1 MNGNLM
7 QEIFYIRGLGI
18 MTLRRKLNVL
28 AIFALFACCAISPA
42 SAAILHHKSKKKSH
56 SSKVHGQQ
64 GIDTA
69 RATQIQ
75 QALIREHYMDGS
87 PSGQWDDAT
96 KAAMTKFQ
104 ADNGWQ
110 TKLTPDSRALIK
122 LGLGPSQEGAAPV
135 TASSASSG
143 AGAGASHTSSD
154 TLGSAIT
161 AHSSSQNIVAP

>member
-1 MNGNLM
+1 
-7 QEIFYIRGLGI
+7 
-18 MTLRRKLNVL
+18 MTWRRSSLTTIAVCA
-28 AIFALFACCAISPA
+28 AIVGSAISPA
-42 SAAILHHKSKKKSH
+42 SAALLHHKSKKKT

-64 GIDTA
+64 GIDTE

-75 QALIREHYMDGS
+75 QALIREHYMTGT

-110 TKLTPDSRALIK
+110 TKLTAAST
-122 LGLGPSQEGAAPV
+122 SGA
-135 TASSASSG
+135 SSSG
-143 AGAGASHTSSD
+143 AASHGSSD

-161 AHSSSQNIVAP
+161 AHSSSQNVLP

>member
-1 MNGNLM
+1 MASRGN
-7 QEIFYIRGLGI
+7 
-18 MTLRRKLNVL
+18 KLNSIAICAMFVL
-28 AIFALFACCAISPA
+28 VALSPA
-42 SAAILHHKSKKKSH
+42 CAAPLLHKSKKKAAT
-56 SSKVHGQQ
+56 KVHGQQ
-64 GIDTA
+64 GIDAA

-75 QALIREHYMDGS
+75 EALIREHYMTGA
-87 PSGQWDDAT
+87 PTGQWDDAT

-135 TASSASSG
+135 AAVGG
-143 AGAGASHTSSD
+143 ANTTPATTQPHTSSD

-161 AHSSSQNIVAP
+161 AHSSAQNLVAP

>member
-1 MNGNLM
+1 MAS
-7 QEIFYIRGLGI
+7 RGS
-18 MTLRRKLNVL
+18 KLNSMAIC
-28 AIFALFACCAISPA
+28 AIFVLVALSPA
-42 SAAILHHKSKKKSH
+42 CASPLLHKKKKAAAN
-56 SSKVHGQQ
+56 KVHGQQ
-64 GIDTA
+64 GIDAA

-75 QALIREHYMDGS
+75 EALIREHYMTGT
-87 PSGQWDDAT
+87 PTGQWDDAT

-135 TASSASSG
+135 TAVSG
-143 AGAGASHTSSD
+143 ANTTPATTQPHTSSD

-161 AHSSSQNIVAP
+161 AHSSTQNLVTP

>member
-1 MNGNLM
+1 
-7 QEIFYIRGLGI
+7 
-18 MTLRRKLNVL
+18 MTWRRSSLTTIAVCA
-28 AIFALFACCAISPA
+28 AIVSSAISPA
-42 SAAILHHKSKKKSH
+42 SAALLHHKSKKKT

-64 GIDTA
+64 GIDTD

-75 QALIREHYMDGS
+75 QALIREHYMTGT

-135 TASSASSG
+135 TAASTSGASSSG
-143 AGAGASHTSSD
+143 AASHGSSD

-161 AHSSSQNIVAP
+161 AHSSSQNVLP

>member
-1 MNGNLM
+1 M
-7 QEIFYIRGLGI
+7 
-18 MTLRRKLNVL
+18 
-28 AIFALFACCAISPA
+28 
-42 SAAILHHKSKKKSH
+42 
-56 SSKVHGQQ
+56 HGQQ
-64 GIDTA
+64 GIDTD

-75 QALIREHYMDGS
+75 QALIREHYMTGT

-135 TASSASSG
+135 TAASTSGASSSG
-143 AGAGASHTSSD
+143 AASHGSSD

-161 AHSSSQNIVAP
+161 AHSSSQNVLP